1 MSDDDLPAKE
11 IQRRMENGIRRAL
24 NTLPRPTKELLEKGK
39 LEAAMRESR
48 VGKSARLKQKAR

>member
-39 LEAAMRESR
+39 LEA
-48 VGKSARLKQKAR
+48 VP